1 MAPWWLVLE
10 ENKGS
15 PVSAHKLDKTLT
27 IGRDGNCDIILLGS
41 RISRRHA
48 VVEIAGDAYEIRDL
62 GSSMGLIINGE
73 PKTRT
78 VLSPGDKIAIGSA
91 TLTVCEELPRY
102 SPDKSEEPKS
112 KPQSSHFDWRP
123 FREFFDLLTKA
134 SNPRDLLRRL
144 LQGMVEHTKAQR
156 GVVLINEMR
165 KDELIPVASHEM
177 EDASEEASISRTICK
192 MAIKANAPIFIADS
206 FLDERCHGVKSL
218 AVKGQS
224 RTIFCGP
231 LHVEGRPFGVIYV
244 DMERSGAAMDVTI
257 KQSLEAMTTLAAEL
271 LAAEKTRRSLVIAK
285 DRLGVLNTL
294 AREGERI
301 ILGDGEAGKKLR
313 EQITSA
319 AAEDITVL
327 ITGETGTGKEMVARA
342 LHLASHRADA
352 PFVPVNCAALPRDI
366 IEAELFGVE
375 KGAFTGAVESRPG
388 RFELAAGGTLFLD
401 EVGELPLDF
410 QVKLLRVLQERRLTR
425 VGASTDRPLDFRL
438 VCATNR
444 ELEKAVQDGSF
455 RQDFYYR
462 INVFRIMLAP
472 LRKQPEAIM
481 ELARYFLDTFC
492 KRVKKQ
498 INGFTK
504 DAEKALK
511 SYTWPGNV
519 RELRNAIERAV
530 VMERGE
536 IIGHQTLPITSDA
549 LPMHAPD
556 ADIRL
561 DDLPMVYEEAHDIFD
576 KVFLKRS
583 LERNDGSA
591 RAVARETGIA
601 RNTLYRKLK
610 KFELLNK

>member
-1 MAPWWLVLE
+1 MAPLWLVLE
-10 ENKGS
+10 ESKGS
-15 PVSAHKLDKTLT
+15 PVTGYKLEDSLT
-27 IGRDGNCDIILLGS
+27 IGREDSCDIILLGS
-41 RISRRHA
+41 RISRKHA
-48 VVEIAGDAYEIRDL
+48 IVEMAGDAVEVRDL
-62 GSSMGLIINGE
+62 GSSMGILINGE
-73 PKTRT
+73 PKNRS
-78 VLSPGDKIAIGSA
+78 VLSLGDKVTIGSA
-91 TLTVCEELPRY
+91 TLALRSELPRY
-102 SPDKSEEPKS
+102 SPEKQPPEDKMIASGS
-112 KPQSSHFDWRP
+112 FDWRP
-123 FREFFDLLTKA
+123 FRDFFELLTKA

-144 LQGMVEHTKAQR
+144 LQGMVEHAKADR
-156 GVVLINEMR
+156 GVVLINEQR
-165 KDELIPVASHEM
+165 KNELVPVASHAM

-192 MAIKANAPIFIADS
+192 LAIKAGAPIFIADS

-218 AVKGQS
+218 AVKGNP

-231 LHVEGRPFGVIYV
+231 LHVDGKPFGVIYV
-244 DMERSGAAMDVTI
+244 DMEQNEVGLGESI

-271 LAAEKTRRSLVIAK
+271 LAAEKTRRSLVIAR
-285 DRLGVLNTL
+285 DRLGVLNAL
-294 AREGERI
+294 AWEGDRL
-301 ILGDGEAGKKLR
+301 ILGDGESGRRLR
-313 EQITSA
+313 EQIAGA

-342 LHLASHRADA
+342 LHRASHRCDA

-425 VGASTDRPLDFRL
+425 VGSATDRPLDFRL

-444 ELEKAVQDGSF
+444 ELEKAVQEGTF

-462 INVFRIMLAP
+462 INVFRVMLTP

-481 ELARYFLDTFC
+481 PLARYFLESFAR
-492 KRVKKQ
+492 RVKKQ
-498 INGFTK
+498 LSSFTPQ
-504 DAEKALK
+504 AESALK
-511 SYTWPGNV
+511 NYTWPGNV

-530 VMERGE
+530 VMEQGQV
-536 IIGHQTLPITSDA
+536 IGHQTLPITADA
-549 LPMHAPD
+549 MPMHA
-556 ADIRL
+556 ANAELRL
-561 DDLPMVYEEAHDIFD
+561 DDLPFTYEDAHDIFD

-610 KFELLNK
+610 KFELLSK